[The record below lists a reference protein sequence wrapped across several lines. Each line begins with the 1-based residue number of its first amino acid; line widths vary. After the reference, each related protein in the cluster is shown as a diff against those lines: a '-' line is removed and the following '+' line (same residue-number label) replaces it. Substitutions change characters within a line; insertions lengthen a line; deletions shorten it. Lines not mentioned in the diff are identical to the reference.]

1 MYNNYICI
9 FIDRGEQMKTILSV
23 LKEKL
28 NALGYNDNI
37 SNSIIKKF
45 DFALIEK
52 QITDESEYEKIIKVD
67 EFEEPT
73 VEIIELF
80 LNIKY
85 DVLQVEVLEGD
96 IELSATESS
105 IGTRFAIAD
114 YTLSKRCALMA
125 MTTDFKIKIMIYDP
139 NPKIQN
145 IYNGIKYEQNYKKD
159 RDEIVKE

>member
-45 DFALIEK
+45 DLALIEK
-52 QITDESEYEKIIKVD
+52 QITDESEYEKIIEVD

-80 LNIKY
+80 LNIK
-85 DVLQVEVLEGD
+85 
-96 IELSATESS
+96 
-105 IGTRFAIAD
+105 
-114 YTLSKRCALMA
+114 
-125 MTTDFKIKIMIYDP
+125 
-139 NPKIQN
+139 
-145 IYNGIKYEQNYKKD
+145 
-159 RDEIVKE
+159 